1 MDVIIKYWP
10 KILGGLIASL
20 AVSCFFFN
28 WPIGRDTTADST
40 AFAVGMGLLVPNED
54 KVKAMVSA
62 VMDRIINMIKVK

>member
-1 MDVIIKYWP
+1 MDLIIKYWP

-20 AVSCFFFN
+20 AVGCFFFN
-28 WPIGRDTTADST
+28 WPINRDITVDSA